1 MPVPDAAYG
10 RAPRMVR
17 AGQDRMNC
25 TAARP
30 GCGPSWRQAKK
41 GRPEKGVVDVERPV
55 QSLSVH
61 RDRRQNLYV
70 APTCAN
76 RPMYEYTDV
85 SYPLWLS
92 VPFAKIGSYGGVRLK
107 RLSMPP

>member
-1 MPVPDAAYG
+1 MLSRSDELHR
-10 RAPRMVR
+10 RAPRLR
-17 AGQDRMNC
+17 AVV
-25 TAARP
+25 AP
-30 GCGPSWRQAKK
+30 GEK

-55 QSLSVH
+55 QNLSVH
-61 RDRRQNLYV
+61 RDRHQNLYV

>member
-1 MPVPDAAYG
+1 MPAASRGWFVLYTIG
-10 RAPRMVR
+10 STAP
-17 AGQDRMNC
+17 
-25 TAARP
+25 ARP

-41 GRPEKGVVDVERPV
+41 GRPEMGVVDVGRPV
-55 QSLSVH
+55 QSLSAH
-61 RDRRQNLYV
+61 CDRHQNLYV

-85 SYPLWLS
+85 SYPLWSS

-107 RLSMPP
+107 MLLTPL